1 MYTGW
6 LLCPAME
13 PTESDS
19 GPRRLLLYGL
29 PALAVLALLVIIL
42 AVLDIGPL
50 ADDSLTESEFLAQGD
65 QICLEARE
73 EFAQRQQ
80 ELPQTAKEAADLA
93 ESLLGISRQELEAI
107 EELGAPDQLEG
118 ALDEYLAAREAGIAL
133 LREGMEA
140 ARDDDVRGYTQAQI
154 ELSEGQAERAELA
167 EAVGFS
173 ECSRPLSA
181 ESAED
186 SPDPPK
192 FDPSEE

>member
-1 MYTGW
+1 
-6 LLCPAME
+6 ME

-42 AVLDIGPL
+42 AVLDTGPL
-50 ADDSLTESEFLAQGD
+50 AGDSLTESEFLAQGD

>member
-1 MYTGW
+1 MYPGW

-19 GPRRLLLYGL
+19 GANRLLLYGL
-29 PALAVLALLVIIL
+29 PTLAVLALVVIIL
-42 AVLDIGPL
+42 LVLDTGPF
-50 ADDSLTESEFLAQGD
+50 ANDSLSESEFLAQGD

-107 EELGAPDQLEG
+107 EELGAPDQLQS
-118 ALDEYLAAREAGIAL
+118 ALDEYLTAREAGIAL
-133 LREGMEA
+133 LRVGMEA
-140 ARDDDVRGYTQAQI
+140 ARNDNVRGYTKAQI
-154 ELSEGQAERAELA
+154 ELASGQGERSELA

-181 ESAED
+181 DSAGQ
-186 SPDPPK
+186 SLDPPK